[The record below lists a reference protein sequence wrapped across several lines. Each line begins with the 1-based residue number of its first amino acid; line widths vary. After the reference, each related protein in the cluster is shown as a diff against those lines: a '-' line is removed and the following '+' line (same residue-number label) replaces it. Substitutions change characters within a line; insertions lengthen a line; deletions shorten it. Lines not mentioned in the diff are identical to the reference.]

1 MRSLSPVNLVR
12 GAMIAAIYVVVTVI
26 LQPVSFGPF
35 QFRLAEA
42 LTVLP
47 ILFPEASP
55 AYISEL

>member
-1 MRSLSPVNLVR
+1 MGNLSSVNLVR
-12 GAMIAAIYVVVTVI
+12 GAMIAAIYVVITIV
-26 LQPVSFGPF
+26 LQPISYGAF